1 MIPGHSNVTETVS
14 RAPCVVRWEGDNIAD
29 IIKFLG
35 NIPAGL
41 EKQSECL
48 RVRIR
53 AVNGLTL
60 EDGAIELDLFL
71 RDGDGLTYTPGGI
84 SVIREL
90 VYSDERPGPND
101 KLH

>member
-1 MIPGHSNVTETVS
+1 MTETVS

-35 NIPAGL
+35 NIPARFERQNEVLRLMLRARDGISL
-41 EKQSECL
+41 E
-48 RVRIR
+48 
-53 AVNGLTL
+53 N
-60 EDGAIELDLFL
+60 GAIELDLFL

-90 VYSDERPGPND
+90 VYSDERAGPND
-101 KLH
+101 LLH